1 MKEVDMRLK
10 VGVIIGGRSVEH
22 DISILSGLQVYHAL
36 DSKKYQKT
44 LIYLTK
50 ENEMLIGSKLTK
62 IETYQKNDFK
72 NCQKIRLISM
82 DNQVYYQVK
91 RKKIMID
98 LFIPVVHGEGVEDG
112 TLAAILDS
120 LKATYVTSDLI
131 SSGVAQDKIF
141 AKAILRNY
149 NINVAKDVVISD
161 KSTIEENFQNIIAKL
176 KLPVIIKPARLGS
189 SIGITKANNEE
200 EIKKGL
206 LEAMRYT
213 NRIIT
218 EEILGDKADLKE
230 YNCAAFY
237 ADQKVYISAIEE
249 VISEKDFLSFVDKYT
264 KPLNKLDTSSN
275 RIIPAVIDE
284 SLEQLINETTK
295 KIYQILNMRGVV
307 RIDYLYSKK
316 ENKLYFNEINAIPG
330 SYAFYL
336 FDKVKIDFT
345 TLLDKLIKQAL
356 LETNQKQSKL
366 HYFNSNVLEKKGL
379 KLNQK

>member
-316 ENKLYFNEINAIPG
+316 ENKLYFNEINSIPG

>member
-141 AKAILRNY
+141 AKEILRNY

>member
-82 DNQVYYQVK
+82 DNQVYYQAK

-161 KSTIEENFQNIIAKL
+161 KSTIEENFQSIIEKL

-218 EEILGDKADLKE
+218 EEIIGDKADLKE

-307 RIDYLYSKK
+307 RIDYLYSEK

>member
-82 DNQVYYQVK
+82 DSQVYYQVK

-161 KSTIEENFQNIIAKL
+161 KSTIEENFQNIIEKL

>member
-141 AKAILRNY
+141 AKEILRNY

-161 KSTIEENFQNIIAKL
+161 KSTIEENFQNIIEKL

-218 EEILGDKADLKE
+218 EEIIGDKADLKE

>member
-1 MKEVDMRLK
+1 M
-10 VGVIIGGRSVEH
+10 
-22 DISILSGLQVYHAL
+22 
-36 DSKKYQKT
+36 
-44 LIYLTK
+44 
-50 ENEMLIGSKLTK
+50 
-62 IETYQKNDFK
+62 F
-72 NCQKIRLISM
+72 
-82 DNQVYYQVK
+82 
-91 RKKIMID
+91 
-98 LFIPVVHGEGVEDG
+98 
-112 TLAAILDS
+112 
-120 LKATYVTSDLI
+120 
-131 SSGVAQDKIF
+131 
-141 AKAILRNY
+141 
-149 NINVAKDVVISD
+149 
-161 KSTIEENFQNIIAKL
+161 
-176 KLPVIIKPARLGS
+176 
-189 SIGITKANNEE
+189 
-200 EIKKGL
+200 
-206 LEAMRYT
+206 
-213 NRIIT
+213 
-218 EEILGDKADLKE
+218 
-230 YNCAAFY
+230 
-237 ADQKVYISAIEE
+237 
-249 VISEKDFLSFVDKYT
+249 FLSFVDKYT

>member
-141 AKAILRNY
+141 AKEILRNY

-161 KSTIEENFQNIIAKL
+161 KSTIEENFQNIIEKL